1 MIRHGCHKIQNK
13 YHAVQ
18 TEYCGIRYASK
29 SEAGRAQ
36 ILDLLVRSGDVRWWI
51 RQVPIDIGEPG
62 VDKPF
67 RVDFLVC
74 DKIGQVHAE
83 DVKGVE
89 TASFRRHKKQWNLRG
104 PFPLH
109 VIYSDKTE
117 IVHGKLG

>member
-1 MIRHGCHKIQNK
+1 MIRIGGRKIQNK

-18 TEYCGIRYASK
+18 TEYSGIRYASK
-29 SEAGRAQ
+29 AEAGRAG
-36 ILDLLVRSGDVRWWI
+36 ILDLLVRSGEIRWWL

-62 VDKPF
+62 VDRPF

-74 DKIGQVHAE
+74 DKTGKIYAE

-117 IVHGKLG
+117 IVHGKQ